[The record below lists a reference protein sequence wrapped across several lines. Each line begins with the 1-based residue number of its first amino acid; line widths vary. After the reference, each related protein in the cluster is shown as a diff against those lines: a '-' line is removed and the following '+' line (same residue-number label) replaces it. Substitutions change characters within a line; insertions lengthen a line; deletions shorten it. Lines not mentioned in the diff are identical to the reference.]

1 MSVRAGLALLK
12 AEMGKVWGRPI
23 LEITVALM
31 AVITIF
37 SVSPLTEIVRHSDF
51 SAAFQ
56 SAITGSVSATVASL
70 MLPWVIMCGV
80 LMSLSFA
87 RDYEQGL
94 MQSLLSVPVS
104 RKSLFTVKFIAVIL
118 PLTLLSWGF
127 TTFFVGLTF
136 YSSPWLV
143 LQLSFFALPVSFLS
157 LMFCGGI
164 SVLIALTIK
173 RTIPSVL
180 TALLANFFF
189 WFPTTMSTASSL
201 WEGASYA
208 NYLCLTP
215 YKGALVFLDKLLGIV
230 PRGLNATPTNGS
242 LPLADALEY
251 SLPAGSFAV
260 LAVFYACVLVIPMFV
275 YFCRRFEICE

>member
-1 MSVRAGLALLK
+1 VSVKMGLALLK
-12 AEMGKVWGRPI
+12 AELEKVWSRPI

-31 AVITIF
+31 AVMTIF
-37 SVSPLTEIVRHSDF
+37 SVRPLTEIVSHSEF
-51 SAAFQ
+51 STAFQ
-56 SAITGSVSATVASL
+56 SALTGSVSATVASL

-87 RDYEQGL
+87 RDYEQGM

-104 RKSLFTVKFIAVIL
+104 RKLLFTVKFVAVIL
-118 PLTLLSWGF
+118 PLTLLSWFF
-127 TTFFVGLTF
+127 TTFFVGITF

-143 LQLSFFALPVSFLS
+143 LQLSFFALPVSLLS

-173 RTIPSVL
+173 RTIPAVL
-180 TALLANFFF
+180 TALLANLFF
-189 WFPTTMSTASSL
+189 WFPTTIRTQHALM
-201 WEGASYA
+201 EGAGYA

-215 YKGALVFLDKLLGIV
+215 YKGALVFLDKLLGIAPMGIDIV
-230 PRGLNATPTNGS
+230 PVGGS
-242 LPLADALEY
+242 SLADALEY

-260 LAVFYACVLVIPMFV
+260 LLVFYAFIFAIPMFV
-275 YFCRRFEICE
+275 YFYRRFEICE

>member
-1 MSVRAGLALLK
+1 
-12 AEMGKVWGRPI
+12 
-23 LEITVALM
+23 
-31 AVITIF
+31 
-37 SVSPLTEIVRHSDF
+37 
-51 SAAFQ
+51 
-56 SAITGSVSATVASL
+56 

-104 RKSLFTVKFIAVIL
+104 RKLFFTVKFVAVVL

-143 LQLSFFALPVSFLS
+143 LQLSFFALPVSLLS

-180 TALLANFFF
+180 TALLANLFF
-189 WFPTTMSTASSL
+189 WFPTTIRTQYALM
-201 WEGASYA
+201 EGAGYA

-230 PRGLNATPTNGS
+230 PIGRS
-242 LPLADALEY
+242 SSLADALEY

-260 LAVFYACVLVIPMFV
+260 LLVFYAFILAIPMFV

>member
-1 MSVRAGLALLK
+1 LSVRRGLSLLK

-31 AVITIF
+31 SVVTIV
-37 SVSPLTEIVRHSDF
+37 SVTPLTDIVRHSDF
-51 SAAFQ
+51 PAAFQ
-56 SAITGSVSATVASL
+56 SAITGSVSTTVASL

-87 RDYEQGL
+87 RDYEQGM

-104 RKSLFTVKFIAVIL
+104 RKLFFTVKFVAVIL

-143 LQLSFFALPVSFLS
+143 LQLSFYALPVSLLS

-173 RTIPSVL
+173 RTIPAVL

-189 WFPTTMSTASSL
+189 WFPTTISNSTAL

-230 PRGLNATPTNGS
+230 PPGLGAIPTNGS
-242 LPLADALEY
+242 LPLADALEF
-251 SLPAGSFAV
+251 SLPAGFFAV
-260 LAVFYACVLVIPMFV
+260 LLVVYACVLVIPMFV

>member
-1 MSVRAGLALLK
+1 MLK

-31 AVITIF
+31 AVMTLT
-37 SVSPLTEIVRHSDF
+37 SVRPLTDIVLHSEF
-51 SAAFQ
+51 PAAFQ
-56 SAITGSVSATVASL
+56 SAITESVSSTVASL
-70 MLPWVIMCGV
+70 MLPWIIMCAV
-80 LMSLSFA
+80 LMALSFA
-87 RDYEQGL
+87 RDYESGL

-104 RKSLFTVKFIAVIL
+104 RKLFFTVKFVAVIL
-118 PLTLLSWGF
+118 PLALLSWGF

-143 LQLSFFALPVSFLS
+143 LQLSFFALPVSLLS
-157 LMFCGGI
+157 LMFCGGV

-189 WFPTTMSTASSL
+189 WFPTNISTFSSL
-201 WEGASYA
+201 MNGASYA

-215 YKGALVFLDKLLGIV
+215 YKGALAFLDKLLGIV
-230 PRGLNATPTNGS
+230 PIGINAVPLGGS
-242 LPLADALEY
+242 SPIADALEY
-251 SLPAGSFAV
+251 SLPASSFAV
-260 LAVFYACVLVIPMFV
+260 LLVFYACVLVIPTFV
-275 YFCRRFEICE
+275 YFSRRFEICE

>member
-1 MSVRAGLALLK
+1 
-12 AEMGKVWGRPI
+12 
-23 LEITVALM
+23 
-31 AVITIF
+31 
-37 SVSPLTEIVRHSDF
+37 
-51 SAAFQ
+51 
-56 SAITGSVSATVASL
+56 
-70 MLPWVIMCGV
+70 MCAV

-87 RDYEQGL
+87 RDYEQGM

-104 RKSLFTVKFIAVIL
+104 RESFFTVKFVAVIL

-143 LQLSFFALPVSFLS
+143 LQLSFFALPVSLLS
-157 LMFCGGI
+157 LMFCGGL

-201 WEGASYA
+201 WEGAGYA

-215 YKGALVFLDKLLGIV
+215 YKGALVFLDKLLGIE
-230 PRGLNATPTNGS
+230 PKIISDYAYALELSLNASDFGT
-242 LPLADALEY
+242 LMIVY
-251 SLPAGSFAV
+251 V
-260 LAVFYACVLVIPMFV
+260 CILVIPLFI
-275 YFCRRFEICE
+275 YFSRRFEICE